1 MSSKITLF
9 VDIHVISSNVILN
22 RVIVNCHIKSRHSK
36 LCHFK
41 SRRLSSFEIVSL
53 NAVSHEH
60 TVIDPCVIITV
71 IARFITCSPSL
82 HPHINIT
89 IQKPQTKFIWGFCR
103 AKA

>member
-41 SRRLSSFEIVSL
+41 SRRLSSFEIVSF

-60 TVIDPCVIITV
+60 TVIDPCVIIIV

-82 HPHINIT
+82 HP
-89 IQKPQTKFIWGFCR
+89 QTKNFV
-103 AKA
+103 